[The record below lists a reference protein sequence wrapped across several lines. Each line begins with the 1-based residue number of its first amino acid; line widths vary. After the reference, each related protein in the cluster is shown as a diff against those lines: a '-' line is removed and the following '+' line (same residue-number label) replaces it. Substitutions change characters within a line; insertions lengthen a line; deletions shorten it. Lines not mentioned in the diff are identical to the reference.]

1 MFDAR
6 TSVRFWTKVAI
17 SAGGCAEWTG
27 ATYPNGYG
35 EFHCNGRNHPAHRV
49 AWLMAG
55 RAIPEG
61 HYVLHR
67 CDNRL
72 CVEPGHLFTGT
83 HQENM
88 DDMAAKGRRA
98 AQPGAL
104 NGNARL
110 TPEQVAE
117 IRTNS
122 RSHRSLGLEYGVSK
136 TTIGRIKRGTMW
148 QPKGS
153 ALREWPS

>member
-1 MFDAR
+1 
-6 TSVRFWTKVAI
+6 
-17 SAGGCAEWTG
+17 
-27 ATYPNGYG
+27 
-35 EFHCNGRNHPAHRV
+35 
-49 AWLMAG
+49 MAG
-55 RAIPEG
+55 SEVRRPKPSRPPCRLAHG
-61 HYVLHR
+61 RKGYSRVLHR

-88 DDMAAKGRRA
+88 DDMAAKGRRT